1 MKDYDALDSKCPSCG
16 AQIIWD
22 PSIEKFRCEYCA
34 SLFSADEFL
43 KLQENEEENSKR
55 GNEEL
60 VSFKCNNCGAEIVSD
75 VNTYSTF
82 CVYCGSSAILK
93 DKINSEDMPD
103 YVIPFKITEEDARSA
118 YNELLKGKMLLPR
131 KFRKTKLS
139 EKIRGIYIPF
149 WAYDITYDGDIKFEG
164 VDIEKWED
172 DEYEYEK
179 RKYYDVI
186 VRGHY
191 EYEKVL
197 CDASRFFNDDLM
209 DSISPFDLNALIKYN
224 HAFLCGYLADTYDVS
239 KEESFNIAK
248 ERTTNSCISVARR
261 ESPHDEDHYTDD
273 NLIIDKTKTY
283 HLYLPVYILSVPFKK
298 KIYTFAMNGQTGK
311 LVGNLPIG
319 KIRYTLSIVSFFLIL
334 FLGLFFLLNNTDMN
348 ENGALVGAAFVS
360 IIAVIIFGFILHS
373 RYKLVNTEYYA
384 FDYLNE
390 EATEANIIKDSYI
403 HSSTSKNRK
412 LNSNKD

>member
-1 MKDYDALDSKCPSCG
+1 MTA
-16 AQIIWD
+16 
-22 PSIEKFRCEYCA
+22 
-34 SLFSADEFL
+34 
-43 KLQENEEENSKR
+43 KLHN
-55 GNEEL
+55 L
-60 VSFKCNNCGAEIVSD
+60 VAKYMN
-75 VNTYSTF
+75 
-82 CVYCGSSAILK
+82 
-93 DKINSEDMPD
+93 
-103 YVIPFKITEEDARSA
+103 
-118 YNELLKGKMLLPR
+118 
-131 KFRKTKLS
+131 KT
-139 EKIRGIYIPF
+139 I
-149 WAYDITYDGDIKFEG
+149 
-164 VDIEKWED
+164 DIEEWED

-209 DSISPFDLNALIKYN
+209 DSISPFDLNELIKYN

-261 ESPHDEDHYTDD
+261 ESPHDEDHYTGDD
-273 NLIIDKTKTY
+273 LIIDKSKTY

-311 LVGNLPIG
+311 LIGNLPIG
-319 KIRYTLSIVSFFLIL
+319 KIRYTLSITSLFIATLLII
-334 FLGLFFLLNNTDMN
+334 FILLSLTEMPP
-348 ENGALVGAAFVS
+348 EGICILS
-360 IIAVIIFGFILHS
+360 IIASIITVTIYGYIIHDK
-373 RYKLVNTEYYA
+373 YKPVNAEYYA

-390 EATEANIIKDSYI
+390 NKLETEIIEDSYI
-403 HSSTSKNRK
+403 RSSTSKNRK